1 MDFQEQIE
9 LIQAAQTTK
18 LGPQSQVHAT
28 LNVLWKLRERA
39 FHMYLCV
46 SVYST
51 YISQYHS
58 NYTLIRHDLGMKH
71 SKYVHI
77 LIS

>member
-28 LNVLWKLRERA
+28 LNVLWKLREG
-39 FHMYLCV
+39 HSTCIYVYLCILR
-46 SVYST
+46 
-51 YISQYHS
+51 ISAS
-58 NYTLIRHDLGMKH
+58 ITVITL
-71 SKYVHI
+71 
-77 LIS
+77 